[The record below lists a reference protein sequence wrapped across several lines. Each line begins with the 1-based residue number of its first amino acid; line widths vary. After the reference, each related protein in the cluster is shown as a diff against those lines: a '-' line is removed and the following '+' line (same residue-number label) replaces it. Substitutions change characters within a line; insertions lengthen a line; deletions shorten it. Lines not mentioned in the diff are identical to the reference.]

1 MVRICRLML
10 MSGHRAEARESRTVS
25 FSPTLESDWSHKES
39 LFRLRR
45 SHSLGTGVAFEN
57 KPEEREPRDHWDLHS
72 DIFDEHSRSGIPWMP
87 KVSERMPERGLV
99 DQFEMVGTFKPHIQS
114 RSIKEVALNGLIAD
128 TRLGDRL
135 WKTLAALLSIVGGKA
150 KCRSWISSQLR

>member
-1 MVRICRLML
+1 MQ
-10 MSGHRAEARESRTVS
+10 TYS
-25 FSPTLESDWSHKES
+25 FSPTPESDWNHKEP

-72 DIFDEHSRSGIPWMP
+72 DIFDESSRSGIPWMP

-99 DQFEMVGTFKPHIQS
+99 DQFEMVGTFKPHAQA
-114 RSIKEVALNGLIAD
+114 RSIKEVALTGLIRD

-135 WKTLAALLSIVGGKA
+135 LKTFAVLPSN
-150 KCRSWISSQLR
+150 LRVIAM